1 LINFRLSDLFPAE
14 HVVVDGEFTKTSL
27 PGVKSPLGIC
37 YAGSEHFLRIALDN
51 PSIGAVIV
59 AAELVDKAGDGKG
72 VVAAEQPQLAYYQL
86 HNRLAA
92 DGLLQVHGRHD
103 IHPTAQIA
111 ASAVIGRNVVI
122 GEGVVVEALSI
133 IGDYS
138 IIGAGTYI
146 GERVVIGARGMQNTR
161 IAGKPYPLAF
171 VGGVQIGD
179 YCQILAGAIVQRP
192 YHPEYTTIGDFAT
205 ISVNVVVGHGSQIGS
220 HTMIGGSSQI
230 AGNVNIGES
239 VWMGPSVT
247 IADGRNVGD
256 QASIK
261 LGSVVVD
268 DVMRGQEVS
277 GSFAVSHLHNI
288 RFYTRLK
295 SGRT

>member
-1 LINFRLSDLFPAE
+1 MINFRLSDLFPAE
-14 HVVVDGEFTKTSL
+14 HVVVDGQFTKTSL

-72 VVAAEQPQLAYYQL
+72 VVAAEHPQLAYYQL

-171 VGGVQIGD
+171 VGGVQIGE

-230 AGNVNIGES
+230 AGNVVIGNN

-247 IADGRNVGD
+247 VADDRSIGDRANV
-256 QASIK
+256 K
-261 LGSVVVD
+261 LGSVIVENVAPD
-268 DVMRGQEVS
+268 QAVS
-277 GSFAVSHLHNI
+277 GSFAIPHQYNVRI
-288 RFYTRLK
+288 YARQK
-295 SGRT
+295 SGRS